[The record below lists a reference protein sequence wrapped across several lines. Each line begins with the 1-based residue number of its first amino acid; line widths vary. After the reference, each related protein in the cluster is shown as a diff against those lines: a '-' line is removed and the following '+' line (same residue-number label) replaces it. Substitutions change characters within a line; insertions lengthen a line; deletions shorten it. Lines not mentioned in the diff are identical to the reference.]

1 MRRSLFLVVAAALVA
16 GVAVALA
23 PDYGLTPA
31 AETLVLLLALGGA
44 ALVAAH
50 VAARRRRALGRLRR
64 QFSLG
69 VAIAVGQMLVA
80 VVAIA
85 ALMFVSHENAVM
97 IAVLVAFT
105 GLIAVRAAQLVAGGV
120 LRDVEA
126 VRDGLIA
133 VGRGE
138 RSLRIETA
146 SRDELAELAAAAN
159 AMIER
164 LAAEEHARDGAEA
177 ARRNLVV
184 AVSHDLRTPIT
195 SLRLLAEAVG
205 DDIVDTDTRRRY
217 LDTMTTHIHALG
229 ALIDD
234 LFELSRLEAGDI
246 EWSVERVALDE
257 LVGET
262 VAAMRVQ
269 AEAKHVAV
277 VADVSR
283 GLAPARANP
292 EKVQRVLF
300 NLIQNAIR
308 HTPADGSVTVR
319 AEPTARTVQ
328 VEVAD
333 TGEGILRE
341 EYAKV
346 FEPFFR
352 GGSEAA
358 RTRNGAGLGLAIARA
373 IVEAQGGRIWMES
386 GRDGGTGT
394 RVRFSLP
401 RAL

>member
-1 MRRSLFLVVAAALVA
+1 MRRSLILLVAAALVA
-16 GVAVALA
+16 GAAVALA
-23 PDYGLTPA
+23 PDYGLQPA
-31 AETLVLLLALGGA
+31 VETVVLLLVPGGA
-44 ALVAAH
+44 ALAAAH
-50 VAARRRRALGRLRR
+50 CVARRRRALGRLGR

-69 VAIAVGQMLVA
+69 VAIAVGQILVA

-85 ALMFVSHENAVM
+85 ALMFVSDENAVM
-97 IAVLVAFT
+97 IAALVAFS
-105 GLIAVRAAQLVAGGV
+105 GVIAVRAAQLVSAGV

-126 VRDGLIA
+126 VRDGLVA
-133 VGRGE
+133 VGEGE
-138 RSLRIETA
+138 RSMRIETS
-146 SRDELAELAAAAN
+146 SRDELAELAEAAN
-159 AMIER
+159 SMIER
-164 LAAEEHARDGAEA
+164 LAAEERARDAAEA
-177 ARRNLVV
+177 ARRRLVV

-205 DDIVDTDTRRRY
+205 DDIVDAQTRRRY
-217 LDTMTTHIHALG
+217 LDTMTTHLHALG

-269 AEAKHVAV
+269 AEAKRVAV
-277 VADVSR
+277 VADVAR
-283 GLAPARANP
+283 DLAPARANP

-319 AEPTARTVQ
+319 AEPTAQNVQ
-328 VEVAD
+328 IEVAD
-333 TGEGILRE
+333 TGQGIARE
-341 EYAKV
+341 EYASV

-358 RTRNGAGLGLAIARA
+358 RPRNGAGLGLAISRA
-373 IVEAQGGRIWMES
+373 IVEAHGGRIWLEAT
-386 GRDGGTGT
+386 GGGGGT

-401 RAL
+401 RAP